1 MGKENENENEID
13 TDAAADW
20 HFDFSFPIFI
30 FHLNFVFLIYF
41 CHRWYHTFLSVH
53 NVNKGAYAE
62 LCSGLSKSLHQE
74 LKMHLFETLVLTAP
88 FFQEIPSNVVV
99 QMVMAFEE
107 DVFAPGDLIIN
118 QGEVGTELFFV
129 IKGCQ

>member
-1 MGKENENENEID
+1 
-13 TDAAADW
+13 
-20 HFDFSFPIFI
+20 
-30 FHLNFVFLIYF
+30 
-41 CHRWYHTFLSVH
+41 
-53 NVNKGAYAE
+53 
-62 LCSGLSKSLHQE
+62 
-74 LKMHLFETLVLTAP
+74 MHLFETLVLTAP